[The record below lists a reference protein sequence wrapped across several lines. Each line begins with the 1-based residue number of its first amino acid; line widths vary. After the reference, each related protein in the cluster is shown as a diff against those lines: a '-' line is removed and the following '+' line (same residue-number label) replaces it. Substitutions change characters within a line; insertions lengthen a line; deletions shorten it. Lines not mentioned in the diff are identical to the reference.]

1 MSISN
6 KQKAAMAAIVIVGAL
21 AVAGVLFWPA
31 PHGADD
37 GHDHGHGS
45 ATSEETHGAADEHA
59 EDGLVKLSEAQALAA
74 GISVA
79 EAGPGVLRPSREFP
93 GEIRFNEDRTAHVVP
108 RLAGI
113 VERVSANL
121 GQQVRKGEVLAVIA
135 STSLSD
141 LRSERLAARKRLEL
155 AEETLAREK
164 RLWEDR
170 VSAEQDYLQ
179 ARTAREEA
187 AIAVRNAEQK
197 LEAVGAEG
205 PARALN
211 QYELRAPF
219 DGTVVEKHMAMGE
232 AVGETAAVFTIA
244 DLKTVWAEFIV
255 APQDLSAVRVGEKVS
270 ISSSALNETAEGVV
284 SYVGPLLGA
293 QTRTATARV
302 TLGNP
307 GMAWRPGL
315 FITVKVLRGE
325 EPVALAVPADAIQTL
340 GEQSIVFAVVPEGFK
355 AQPVKI
361 GRRDG
366 RLVELLEGL
375 TPGTRYAETNTFTLK
390 ADLGKAGAE
399 HSH

>member
-1 MSISN
+1 MSTTN
-6 KQKAAMAAIVIVGAL
+6 KQKAAMAAIVIAGAL

-31 PHGADD
+31 PHGEGD
-37 GHDHGHGS
+37 GHGHGGEAS
-45 ATSEETHGAADEHA
+45 AGAPADEHA
-59 EDGLVKLSEAQALAA
+59 DEGVVKLSEAQVQAA
-74 GISVA
+74 GIRTA
-79 EAGPGVLRPSREFP
+79 EAGPGVLRPTREFP

-113 VERVSANL
+113 VERVSADL
-121 GQQVRKGEVLAVIA
+121 GQQVRKGQVLAVIA

-141 LRSERLAARKRLEL
+141 LRSELLAARKREDL
-155 AEETLAREK
+155 AEETFVREK
-164 RLWEDR
+164 KLWEER

-187 AIAVRNAEQK
+187 RIAVRNAAQK
-197 LEAVGAEG
+197 LQAVGAAG
-205 PARALN
+205 LAPALN

-232 AVGETAAVFTIA
+232 AVGDTTAVFTIA
-244 DLKTVWAEFIV
+244 DLGTVWAEFIV

-270 ISSSALNETAEGVV
+270 ISSSALNETAEGAV

-302 TLGNP
+302 TLANP

-325 EPVALAVPADAIQTL
+325 EPVALAVPADAIQTV
-340 GEQSIVFAVVPEGFK
+340 GDDSVVFTVVPGGFK
-355 AQPVKI
+355 AQPVKT

-366 RLVELLEGL
+366 LRVEVLEGL
-375 TPGTRYAETNTFTLK
+375 APGARYAETNTFTLK
-390 ADLGKAGAE
+390 AELGKASAE
-399 HSH
+399 HTH

>member
-1 MSISN
+1 
-6 KQKAAMAAIVIVGAL
+6 MAAIAIVGAL
-21 AVAGVLFWPA
+21 AVAGVLYWPA

-37 GHDHGHGS
+37 GHGHGHAGEAAAS
-45 ATSEETHGAADEHA
+45 GHGPADDHA
-59 EDGLVKLSEAQALAA
+59 EDGLVKLSEAQILAA
-74 GISVA
+74 GIRTA

-113 VERVSANL
+113 VERVSADL
-121 GQQVRKGEVLAVIA
+121 GQRVRKGQVLAVIA
-135 STSLSD
+135 SPALSD
-141 LRSERLAARKRLEL
+141 LRSERLAARRRLDL
-155 AEETLAREK
+155 AEETLARERK
-164 RLWEDR
+164 LWEER
-170 VSAEQDYLQ
+170 ISAEQDYLQ

-197 LEAVGAEG
+197 LAAVGAAG

-244 DLKTVWAEFIV
+244 DLETVWAEFIV
-255 APQDLSAVRVGEKVS
+255 APQDLAAVRVGEKVS
-270 ISSSALNETAEGVV
+270 ISSSALNETAQGAV

-302 TLGNP
+302 TLANP

-325 EPVALAVPADAIQTL
+325 EPVALAVAADAVQTV
-340 GEQSIVFAVVPEGFK
+340 GERSVVFTAVPGGFK
-355 AQPVKI
+355 AQPIKT

-366 RLVELLEGL
+366 LWVEVLEGL
-375 TPGTRYAETNTFTLK
+375 APGTRYARTNTFTLK
-390 ADLGKAGAE
+390 AELGKASAE